1 MKKILKQK
9 KAFTL
14 IELLVVIA
22 IIAILAALLLPALA
36 AAKRKAQRI
45 NCVNDLKQVGI
56 SFRLWEGDNNDR
68 YPMAVNTVKNGAL
81 EAVYSALN
89 TSPKPAYNLCTV
101 FSVMSNEVNT
111 PKILFCP
118 ADNGIWIGPD
128 NPAPGVVRAAAT
140 NWITFD
146 PTIGKNPPDYTH
158 CTFQYLSYFV
168 CGDAYESYPQM
179 ILDGDRSVGTASALA
194 TAADITNSSS
204 ANGATSS
211 QWGSGGV
218 GPAAKN
224 SWAWDNSSLHLKNG
238 NLGLADGSVMQATIS
253 GLQQA
258 LTAAT
263 NNEPNLNP
271 YYNFPQ

>member
-1 MKKILKQK
+1 MKRILKQK

-68 YPMAVNTVKNGAL
+68 YPMAVDTVKNGAL
-81 EAVYSALN
+81 EAVYSALS
-89 TSPKPAYNLCTV
+89 TTPTPAYNECV
-101 FSVMSNEVNT
+101 IFSCMSNEVNT

-118 ADNGIWIGPD
+118 ADNGIWVGPN

-146 PTIGKNPPDYTH
+146 PTIGQNPPNYAN

-179 ILDGDRSVGTASALA
+179 ILDGDRSIGTASALA
-194 TAADITNSSS
+194 TAADNTNSSS
-204 ANGATSS
+204 GNGKTSS
-211 QWGSGGV
+211 QWVPSN
-218 GPAAKN
+218 KLQ
-224 SWAWDNSSLHLKNG
+224 WAWDNASLHLKNG

-263 NNEPNLNP
+263 NNEPNMNP
-271 YYNFPQ
+271 FYNFPQ

>member
-1 MKKILKQK
+1 MKSILKQK

-45 NCVNDLKQVGI
+45 SCVNDLKEVGI
-56 SFRLWEGDNNDR
+56 AFRLWEGDNQDR
-68 YPMAVNTVKNGAL
+68 YPMSVSSVKNGAQ
-81 EAVYSALN
+81 ESVYSALQ
-89 TSPKPAYNLCTV
+89 TSPSPLYNECTV
-101 FSVMSNEVNT
+101 FTVMSNEVNT

-118 ADNGIWIGPD
+118 ADNGVWAGQPRIY
-128 NPAPGVVRAAAT
+128 AT
-140 NWITFD
+140 NWVTFD
-146 PTIGKNPPDYTH
+146 PTINGGDVYY
-158 CTFQYLSYFV
+158 QYLSYFV
-168 CGDAYESYPQM
+168 CGDSFEQYPQM
-179 ILDGDRSVGTASALA
+179 ILTGDRNIGTCAAGALSTSANNTNATSQAATQWGTAG
-194 TAADITNSSS
+194 AAPT
-204 ANGATSS
+204 T
-211 QWGSGGV
+211 
-218 GPAAKN
+218 P
-224 SWAWDNSSLHLKNG
+224 WAWDNASMHLKNG
-238 NLGLADGSVMQATIS
+238 NIGLSDGSCQQVTIS